1 MVKTANAV
9 SLNLLPEKSKERYK
23 MSYEKLLKLRKINK
37 TKSLSENVF
46 LTNFNKLS
54 TEIKPSLL
62 LSIYSMLE
70 NMKNM
75 KHIINFDTYLKLQV
89 FLKRISSG

>member
-9 SLNLLPEKSKERYK
+9 SLNLLPEKSKERYIIAYK
-23 MSYEKLLKLRKINK
+23 KLLKLRKINK

-46 LTNFNKLS
+46 LKNINKLS
-54 TEIKPSLL
+54 IEVKPSTLW
-62 LSIYSMLE
+62 SIYSMLK

-75 KHIINFDTYLKLQV
+75 KHNINVDTYLKLQV
-89 FLKRISSG
+89 F